1 MGEQP
6 QSRLGSTTGGSS
18 PERRRHGKVWK
29 GGPVMGAGDVVAR
42 GGVWVVVYE
51 PSEVDHQGGSEEK
64 AKPVMEGAIRWRG
77 RRKGMARAAFLR
89 RTVTA
94 PLPL

>member
-1 MGEQP
+1 MG
-6 QSRLGSTTGGSS
+6 RCG
-18 PERRRHGKVWK
+18 R
-29 GGPVMGAGDVVAR
+29 GAGHGGGRCGGAA
-42 GGVWVVVYE
+42 GVWVVVYE

>member
-42 GGVWVVVYE
+42 RGFRVIAVLPFGVALLMEDLVT
-51 PSEVDHQGGSEEK
+51 DGS
-64 AKPVMEGAIRWRG
+64 MG
-77 RRKGMARAAFLR
+77 
-89 RTVTA
+89 
-94 PLPL
+94 